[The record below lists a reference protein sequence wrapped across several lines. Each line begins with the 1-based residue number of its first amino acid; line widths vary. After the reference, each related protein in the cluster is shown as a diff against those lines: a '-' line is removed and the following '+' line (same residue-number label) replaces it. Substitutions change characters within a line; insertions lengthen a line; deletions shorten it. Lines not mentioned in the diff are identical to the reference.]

1 MKKMFGFLLVA
12 SSLLLSSA
20 AHAQQFRAKA
30 DIPFDFVIANHA
42 YKAGSYDIQKLAPG
56 SQLLTV
62 YSEDGGGKE
71 TIVSSQPCAEQ
82 SWAKSTKL
90 VFRRVGSTYF
100 LYQVWVEGRQFG
112 SQFRTPK
119 MQTELAQNGTKSE
132 DVIVAAVLV
141 K

>member
-20 AHAQQFRAKA
+20 AQAQQSGVKA

-42 YKAGSYDIQKLAPG
+42 YRAGTYDIKKFSPG
-56 SQLLTV
+56 SQLLRV
-62 YSEDGGGKE
+62 SSEDGNAKE
-71 TIVSSQPCAEQ
+71 TIVNAQPCAEVT
-82 SWAKSTKL
+82 WAKSTKL
-90 VFRRVGSTYF
+90 VFHHVGNTYF
-100 LYQVWVEGRQFG
+100 LYQVWVEGRQYG
-112 SQFRTPK
+112 SEFRTPK
-119 MQTELAQNGTKSE
+119 MPTELAQNGTKSE